1 MSKARLVRLL
11 VIAVVAGVVYWQ
23 RGNAPQ
29 SGTGESSKGGPTAVL
44 KDNPTPDSG
53 KAPTAV
59 LKENPLSGVGSGK
72 VGKVRGYDKLT
83 GARLVDRE
91 GNDGDSFFVNA
102 GGREFELRLYFV
114 DAPEKYL
121 SDRYEN
127 QRRRVAEQASEMGGI
142 TVEQAVE
149 VGKAAQIFVSQQL
162 SSKPF
167 TVYTYW
173 EEVYDGDRYYGFVE
187 LADGSYLGTRL
198 VEQGLVRIHTKGP
211 GSKENPV
218 PTPDGKSFF
227 QHRDM
232 LSDLERKAQRAGV
245 GAWGL

>member
-44 KDNPTPDSG
+44 KDNPIPDSG